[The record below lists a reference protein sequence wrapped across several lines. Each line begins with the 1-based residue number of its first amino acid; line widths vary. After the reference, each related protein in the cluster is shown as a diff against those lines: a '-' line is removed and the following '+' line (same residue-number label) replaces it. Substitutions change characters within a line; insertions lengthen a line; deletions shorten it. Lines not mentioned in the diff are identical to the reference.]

1 MKRLV
6 LTGVALLSVSA
17 LAAAA
22 VEGAAAATA
31 PAGGRIA
38 IWTTP
43 SNGPT
48 SKIVITGAIGDYGTA
63 TTIDKNGKPDNNGDY
78 VKIALKQG
86 SFEVNSVVLNKKT
99 DNAAP
104 TMTNMAT
111 CSAEF
116 GGSGPVTL
124 FDGKGGYAGISGT
137 LRITETFA
145 AVGGR
150 YASGAKKGQ
159 CNLSNNSEPLAF
171 WGSITGAGQVKFAQ

>member
-6 LTGVALLSVSA
+6 LAGVAMLSVSA
-17 LAAAA
+17 LA
-22 VEGAAAATA
+22 GAAIEAAPAATA
-31 PAGGRIA
+31 PVGGRIA

-63 TTIDKNGKPDNNGDY
+63 TTIDKNGKTDNNGDY

-86 SFEVNSVVLNKKT
+86 SFEVNAVVLNKKT
-99 DNAAP
+99 NNAPP
-104 TMTNMAT
+104 TMSNMAT
-111 CSAEF
+111 CSVEF

-124 FDGKGGYAGISGT
+124 FDGKGSYAGISGT

-159 CNLSNNSEPLAF
+159 CNLSNNTEPVAF
-171 WGSITGAGQVKFAQ
+171 WGSITGAGAVKYS